1 MKRGEV
7 ALFQLEHLEISKK
20 SNIKIKKLTEVF
32 LIQVF
37 DWTTV
42 IDLEGDKKL
51 LKYIYNKG

>member
-1 MKRGEV
+1 
-7 ALFQLEHLEISKK
+7 
-20 SNIKIKKLTEVF
+20 
-32 LIQVF
+32 VF